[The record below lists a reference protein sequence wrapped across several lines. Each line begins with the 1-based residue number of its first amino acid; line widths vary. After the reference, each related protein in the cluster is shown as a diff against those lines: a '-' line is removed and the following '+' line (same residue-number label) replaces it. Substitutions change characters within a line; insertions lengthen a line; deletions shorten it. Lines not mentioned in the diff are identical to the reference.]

1 VVTAFFG
8 VHASNDAMMREER
21 EPAMA
26 IDEEIDRLYQLPLPD
41 FTAARNALAARAG
54 ARAAEIRRL
63 PKPNVAAWAV
73 NQIYWHRSKIRDR
86 LETVSRRLREA
97 HAHQL
102 AGKRVDIAAA
112 EAAHRAAVTAAVAEA
127 RELLSR
133 AGDGATAATVQAV
146 SETLETVVWHSL
158 DGRLSRPLK
167 RTGLEALAAL
177 KGGTLTGA
185 GRPAQILAFAKP
197 PHAGANKADETKRR
211 AADRRREAAAVA
223 RDLKSAQ
230 AAERKADAALARA
243 RDLVADAERQRARL
257 TDELEQA
264 TARLADRR
272 TDFDRARAQAERAA
286 ADRSRLDGRLASLK
300 EPGT

>member
-1 VVTAFFG
+1 
-8 VHASNDAMMREER
+8 
-21 EPAMA
+21 MA
-26 IDEEIDRLYQLPLPD
+26 IDEEIDRLYQLPLPE

-54 ARAAEIRRL
+54 VRAAEIRRL

-73 NQIYWHRSKIRDR
+73 NQIYWQRSKIRDR
-86 LETVSRRLREA
+86 LETASRRLREA

-102 AGKRVDIAAA
+102 AGNSVDIAAA

-146 SETLETVVWHSL
+146 SETLETVVWQTL

-167 RTGLEALAAL
+167 RTGLEAFAAL
-177 KGGTLTGA
+177 KGGTLKG
-185 GRPAQILAFAKP
+185 GRRPAQILTFAKAP
-197 PHAGANKADETKRR
+197 QAAASNKADEAKRR
-211 AADRRREAAAVA
+211 AADRRREAAVVA
-223 RDLKSAQ
+223 RDLRSAQ

-243 RDLVADAERQRARL
+243 RDLVAQAERQRARL

-272 TDFDRARAQAERAA
+272 ADFDRARAQAERAA
-286 ADRSRLDGRLASLK
+286 AERSRLDERLASLK